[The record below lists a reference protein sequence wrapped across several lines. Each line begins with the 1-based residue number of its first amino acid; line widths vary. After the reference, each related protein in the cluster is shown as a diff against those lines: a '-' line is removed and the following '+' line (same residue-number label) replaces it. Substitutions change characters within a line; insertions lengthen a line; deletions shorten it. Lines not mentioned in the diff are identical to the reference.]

1 MNALPTFKRKRCIG
15 MKASTFFAG
24 LATGAIAAAVT
35 VLYSTPKSGSD
46 MRSTVKSDW
55 QDAIQDLSKQMNKLK
70 GSFAK
75 FADEAE
81 EHVPEAVDY
90 VKDSF
95 EHLEDVPK
103 ATRKKLERE
112 LAGIQKSLAKLEQSI
127 ASE

>member
-1 MNALPTFKRKRCIG
+1 
-15 MKASTFFAG
+15 MKASTFFVG

-46 MRSTVKSDW
+46 MRSTVKTDW
-55 QDAIQDLSKQMNKLK
+55 QEAVQDLSRQLNKLK

-81 EHVPEAVDY
+81 EHVPDAVDY

-95 EHLEDVPK
+95 EHLQDVPK

-112 LAGIQKSLAKLEQSI
+112 LADIQKSLAKLEQSI
-127 ASE
+127 VTE